1 MNNFLMWVGGG
12 LAAALFALFAVPP
25 FVDWN
30 QYRGVFEEEV
40 SRLLGREV
48 RVGGRVSLRIL
59 PVPYVGFEK
68 VRIADA
74 PGIPGSFLSAERF
87 TMLLS
92 VPPLLRGVLEARQLE
107 IDEPKIRLRFDETGG
122 GNWQKLEIRKQELA
136 FVPSDIALQSARIR
150 GGQIVLETATGR
162 TITKISEIEGEL
174 TAGALRGPY
183 KFGGSA
189 NFADTNYQLRLATGT
204 AAPDGSVQV
213 QAAATA
219 NATGTKHTVQ
229 GRLSDLDGAPR
240 LRGELQTKAP
250 LILGSKDAQ
259 QPSGAK

>member
-1 MNNFLMWVGGG
+1 MNNLLMWVGGV

-107 IDEPKIRLRFDETGG
+107 IDKPHIRLRFDQKGG
-122 GNWQKLEIRKQELA
+122 GNWQTLDIREQEFA
-136 FVPSDIALQSARIR
+136 FVPSDIALQSALIRDGRID
-150 GGQIVLETATGR
+150 LETPTGS
-162 TITKISEIEGEL
+162 TITQI
-174 TAGALRGPY
+174 AGIRRR
-183 KFGGSA
+183 
-189 NFADTNYQLRLATGT
+189 ADRRRASRSL
-204 AAPDGSVQV
+204 
-213 QAAATA
+213 
-219 NATGTKHTVQ
+219 
-229 GRLSDLDGAPR
+229 
-240 LRGELQTKAP
+240 
-250 LILGSKDAQ
+250 
-259 QPSGAK
+259 